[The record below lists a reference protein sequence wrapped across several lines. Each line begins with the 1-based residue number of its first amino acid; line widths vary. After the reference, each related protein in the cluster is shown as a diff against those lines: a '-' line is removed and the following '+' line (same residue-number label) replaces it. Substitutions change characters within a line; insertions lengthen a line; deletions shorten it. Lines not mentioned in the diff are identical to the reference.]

1 MILVSPYVSNLFLL
15 LSLFTRFYAGV
26 GTLFETDLKKLVA
39 LSTLSHLGFIG
50 LAIAIGSMELAF
62 FHLLIHALFKSL
74 LFIGV
79 GDYIVI
85 GQHYQDA
92 RQLSG
97 GLYITPLSSLV
108 ISASLLSL
116 LGFPFT
122 SGFYSKDYILEFTRY
137 SGLSFFLLSIIFI
150 NVGFTIFYTLRILS
164 YIVSANIFSSPY
176 FLVVGYPQVHFVALG
191 ILSMSSFLSPSL
203 YFHITSGINLSLPES
218 LHYLPVFILLI
229 LVF

>member
-50 LAIAIGSMELAF
+50 LAIAIGNMELAF